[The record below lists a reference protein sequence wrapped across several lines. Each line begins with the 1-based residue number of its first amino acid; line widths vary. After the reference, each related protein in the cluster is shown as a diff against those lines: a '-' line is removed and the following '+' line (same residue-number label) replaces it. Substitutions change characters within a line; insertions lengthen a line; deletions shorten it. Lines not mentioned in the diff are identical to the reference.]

1 MLSTEQ
7 KVAAGS
13 DYYVH
18 SPSVTAHELLFYP
31 LIVGRFVYEPGYHLH
46 RTSFGNFLLMLIEK
60 GTIWV
65 QRKRE
70 RICASEGS
78 AVLLDC
84 YAVQEYGSASGAEV
98 LWLHFDAPMARAFV
112 EHIQADPGCVST
124 PGDYPRIRDDIQAI
138 YEDFRDG
145 RPYEECLE
153 SGRLYDALLRL
164 LSMTDARQD
173 ASSGI
178 RKAMTYI
185 SEHLKEPLRLD
196 TLAQAACLSLC
207 YFSRVF
213 LRTTGMTPIST
224 CWKPGFGLHAFCSPQ
239 RSAL

>member
-18 SPSVTAHELLFYP
+18 SPSVTA
-31 LIVGRFVYEPGYHLH
+31 YHLH

-70 RICASEGS
+70 RICAPEGS

-98 LWLHFDAPMARAFV
+98 LWIHFDAPMARAFV

-196 TLAQAACLSLC
+196 TLAQAACLSPC